1 MSYFQKNILIMIM
14 LEFLSNK
21 EDEYAER
28 YGPVCRASFKN
39 LFEDYINFVEDLHN
53 YQIFLGRKDDVEQKP
68 IHEQN

>member
-1 MSYFQKNILIMIM
+1 MIM

-28 YGPVCRASFKN
+28 YGPVCRTSFKN